1 MEFIIIEVR
10 IGKSD
15 HILGRFYRLW
25 GWCVCLTQIESLT
38 LMTIIFFRIFTTA
51 CFLHLVE
58 LRNKDFGPFL
68 DEGFKVAGETSP
80 GGSKVKNPP
89 ANERDTGDVSSIVGW
104 GRSPGVGNGIPLQYS
119 CLGNPLATVH
129 GVAKG
134 QTPLSMPTHTA
145 LTERSQ
151 QDQDCAENGV
161 QVTTGRFTS
170 KVFSEGSANQD
181 SAAQGP
187 QLSFPQ
193 REID

>member
-68 DEGFKVAGETSP
+68 DEGFKVAAETSP

-104 GRSPGVGNGIPLQYS
+104 GRSPGVGNGIPLQDGSGKSPGYS
-119 CLGNPLATVH
+119 PWG
-129 GVAKG
+129 G
-134 QTPLSMPTHTA
+134 
-145 LTERSQ
+145 
-151 QDQDCAENGV
+151 
-161 QVTTGRFTS
+161 
-170 KVFSEGSANQD
+170 EGSDTTEHAHTHSID
-181 SAAQGP
+181 
-187 QLSFPQ
+187 
-193 REID
+193 REITARPRLCREWGSGDNWQIYFQGFFRRVS